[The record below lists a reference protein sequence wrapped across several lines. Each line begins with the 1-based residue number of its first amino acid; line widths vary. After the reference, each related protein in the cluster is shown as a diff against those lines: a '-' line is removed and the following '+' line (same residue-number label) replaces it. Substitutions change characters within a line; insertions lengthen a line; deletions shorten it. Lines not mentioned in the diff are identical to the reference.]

1 VLIVD
6 RHDRIFSGEGHRA
19 ALVGVLIG
27 FPASGEGSRGHEI
40 LHHVIVPEVVLDGVG
55 VIRARLHQELLEVVC
70 GQPRLTLAAD
80 HTGVI
85 CLLVVATGSVSRG
98 CSLLKSLLV
107 PLPAALGTLPSILG
121 GDFGR
126 CPLLLLGSG

>member
-1 VLIVD
+1 
-6 RHDRIFSGEGHRA
+6 
-19 ALVGVLIG
+19 
-27 FPASGEGSRGHEI
+27 
-40 LHHVIVPEVVLDGVG
+40 VLDGVG

-80 HTGVI
+80 HTAVI
-85 CLLVVATGSVSRG
+85 CLLVIATVSVSHG